1 MNNFH
6 FNSLTEIVNA
16 VANHINPF
24 NKDFI
29 LIVDHIGEYTPK
41 TWNYID
47 VDDGVSNPDTN
58 PLSELPKDLISAI
71 QAWEQDECIVN
82 LIFIPLTR
90 ESLEKHYKKL
100 YNILLGIAQTKNSL
114 GDDDYFDYIPNAFD
128 ILEWILFGLAN
139 TYDDHA
145 YAFGALKV
153 HYSCALGALKVHY
166 NHYDLVKAY
175 AKFSNNTYNS
185 DDILSLIS
193 PHSYSELIKFKDD
206 AQIHTI

>member
-1 MNNFH
+1 MNN

-16 VANHINPF
+16 VANHIN
-24 NKDFI
+24 KDFL
-29 LIVDHIGEYTPK
+29 LIVDPIGEYTPK

-58 PLSELPKDLISAI
+58 PLLDLPADLISAI

-90 ESLEKHYKKL
+90 ESLDEHYKEL
-100 YNILLGIAQTKNSL
+100 YKILLDLAQTEDEGL
-114 GDDDYFDYIPNAFD
+114 GDDTYYDYVPNAFD

-139 TYDDHA
+139 TYEDHA
-145 YAFGALKV
+145 FAF
-153 HYSCALGALKVHY
+153 GALKVHY

-175 AKFSNNTYNS
+175 AKFSDNSYSS

-193 PHSYSELIKFKDD
+193 PHSYSEMIKFKED
-206 AQIHTI
+206 AQIHKL

>member
-1 MNNFH
+1 MNNFN
-6 FNSLTEIVNA
+6 FNSLTEVTNA
-16 VANHINPF
+16 VANHINTV
-24 NKDFI
+24 NKEFI
-29 LIVDHIGEYTPK
+29 LIVDNIGEYTPK

-47 VDDGVSNPDTN
+47 IDEVSNPTTN
-58 PLSELPKDLISAI
+58 PLSDLPEDLISAI
-71 QAWEQDECIVN
+71 QAWEQDECIEN

-90 ESLEKHYKKL
+90 ASLGKHYKKL
-100 YNILLGIAQTKNSL
+100 YDILSGIAQTNDSI
-114 GDDDYFDYIPNAFD
+114 GDDDYFDYVPNAFD

-153 HYSCALGALKVHY
+153 HH

-175 AKFSNNTYNS
+175 AKFSNNSYS
-185 DDILSLIS
+185 SEDILSLIS
-193 PHSYSELIKFKDD
+193 PHSYSELIKFKED

>member
-1 MNNFH
+1 MNN

-24 NKDFI
+24 NKEFI
-29 LIVDHIGEYTPK
+29 LIADPIGEYTPK

-47 VDDGVSNPDTN
+47 IDEVSNPDTN
-58 PLSELPKDLISAI
+58 PLSDLPEDMISAI
-71 QAWEQDECIVN
+71 QAWEQDECIEN

-90 ESLEKHYKKL
+90 ASLKKHYKEL
-100 YNILLGIAQTKNSL
+100 YKILWDIAQTEDDGL
-114 GDDDYFDYIPNAFD
+114 GDDTYYDYCDYVPNAFY

-153 HYSCALGALKVHY
+153 HY
-166 NHYDLVKAY
+166 NHYDLIKAY
-175 AKFSNNTYNS
+175 AKFSNNSYS
-185 DDILSLIS
+185 SEDILSLIS
-193 PHSYSELIKFKDD
+193 PHSYSELIKFKED
-206 AQIHTI
+206 AQIHKL